1 MVALTDSAKTVI
13 RRLIDNSNGQATG
26 LRITVQEGGC
36 AGLKYILGLDATAR
50 KVDQVYEFDGV
61 QVFVDPFS
69 LPMIDGM
76 HIDYVESVEAS
87 GFVFNNPNIGNRCA
101 CGKSFTP

>member
-1 MVALTDSAKTVI
+1 MVALTDNAREVL
-13 RRLIDNSNGQATG
+13 RRLIANSNGQATG
-26 LRITVQEGGC
+26 LRISVQEGGC
-36 AGLKYILGLDATAR
+36 AGLKYILGLDASAR
-50 KVDQVYEFDGV
+50 RVDQVYEFDGV
-61 QVFVDPFS
+61 QVFIDPFS

>member
-13 RRLIDNSNGQATG
+13 RRLIDNSNGQAKG
-26 LRITVQEGGC
+26 LRISVQEGGC
-36 AGLKYILGLDATAR
+36 AGLKYILGLDTDAR
-50 KVDQVYEFDGV
+50 NVDQVYEFDGV
-61 QVFVDPFS
+61 RVYVDPFS

-76 HIDYVESVEAS
+76 HIDYVESVESS
-87 GFVFNNPNIGNRCA
+87 GFVFNNPNIGDRCA

>member
-1 MVALTDSAKTVI
+1 MVALSDSAKSMI
-13 RRLIDNSNGQATG
+13 RRLIEGSNGQATG
-26 LRITVQEGGC
+26 LRISVEEGGC

-61 QVFVDPFS
+61 KVYVDPFS

-76 HIDYVESVEAS
+76 NIDYVESVEAS